1 MIPLLF
7 ALLVPQDPTPDD
19 LRKEVDRLRKE
30 VELLERQAV
39 EDARVIQRLRSAL
52 RLLEE
57 GGAAAPKAPSNGGTK
72 PAAEGPAPTQ
82 PIRGKVH
89 FVDPVNGFVA
99 ISVGKGDK
107 VEVGYKFEIFR
118 ETFEGG
124 ADTPTQT
131 RLGLGEVEKF
141 LGTGSTSK
149 LKIIEGD
156 VKEMKLDD
164 IAVAIR
170 KLPPPGAAPA
180 PAVDPAQKPAGYR
193 ITGRA
198 GTGYMVDYGQ
208 IHGAQQTAIVFAV
221 KEGVVKAKLRLDRV
235 DKSYSVANIVAG
247 SQPAGVPPPD
257 QGDEIFLTEPNKQL
271 SGKVAY
277 LDSKTQLVAVDLRQ
291 HDGVKIG
298 QRFGVHRLGKQVG
311 TVEITEIHPWGSWA
325 KLDADTKHEDI
336 QRGDIVRI
344 LDDKK

>member
-1 MIPLLF
+1 MIPLLM
-7 ALLVPQDPTPDD
+7 ALVLQEPTPDD
-19 LRKEVDRLRKE
+19 LRKEIARLRQE

-39 EDARVIQRLRSAL
+39 EDARTIQRLRTAL
-52 RLLEE
+52 RLLEDA
-57 GGAAAPKAPSNGGTK
+57 GAAAPKAPANGGAK
-72 PAAEGPAPTQ
+72 APAEGPAPTQ

-99 ISVGKGDK
+99 ISVGKADK

-124 ADTPTQT
+124 SDTPTQT

-164 IAVAIR
+164 VAVAIR
-170 KLPPPGAAPA
+170 KLPPAGAAPA
-180 PAVDPAQKPAGYR
+180 APAADPNRPAGYR

-198 GTGYMVDYGQ
+198 GTGYMIDYGQ

-257 QGDEIFLTEPNKQL
+257 QGDEILLTEPNKQL

-291 HDGVKIG
+291 HDGVKVG

-311 TVEITEIHPWGSWA
+311 VIEISEIHPWGSWA
-325 KLDADTKHEDI
+325 KLVPDTKHEDI

-344 LDDKK
+344 LDEKK

>member
-1 MIPLLF
+1 L
-7 ALLVPQDPTPDD
+7 ALLAQEPSADE
-19 LRKEVDRLRKE
+19 LKKEIDRLKKQ
-30 VELLERQAV
+30 VELLEQQAV
-39 EDARVIQRLRSAL
+39 DDARVIQRLRSVVRA
-52 RLLEE
+52 LEE
-57 GGAAAPKAPSNGGTK
+57 NGPAAKAPAAAPPKAP
-72 PAAEGPAPTQ
+72 ADGPAPL
-82 PIRGKVH
+82 IKVH
-89 FVDPVNGFVA
+89 YVDPVHGYVA
-99 ISVGKGDK
+99 ISVGKADK

-118 ETFEGG
+118 ETFENGS
-124 ADTPTQT
+124 DTPTQT
-131 RLGLGEVEKF
+131 RIGMGEVEKF
-141 LGTGSTSK
+141 LGTGGTSK

-156 VKEMKLDD
+156 IKEMKLDD

-170 KLPPPGAAPA
+170 RLGPSAPSPSPTPEA
-180 PAVDPAQKPAGYR
+180 PKTGGYR

-198 GTGYMVDYGQ
+198 GTGYMIDYGQ
-208 IHGAQQTAIVFAV
+208 ASGATQTAIVFAV

-235 DKSYSVANIVAG
+235 DKTYSVANIVAG

-257 QGDEIFLTEPNKQL
+257 QGDEILLAEPNKQL

-311 TVEITEIHPWGSWA
+311 TLEITEIHPWGSWA
-325 KLDADTKHEDI
+325 KCDGETRHDEI
-336 QRGDIVRI
+336 QRGDIIRI

>member
-1 MIPLLF
+1 L
-7 ALLVPQDPTPDD
+7 ALLVQEPSADE
-19 LRKEVDRLRKE
+19 LKKEVDRLKKQ
-30 VELLERQAV
+30 VETLEQQSV
-39 EDARVIQRLRSAL
+39 EDARTIQRLKGIL
-52 RLLEE
+52 RAMEE
-57 GGAAAPKAPSNGGTK
+57 AGPAAKTPAAPPKA
-72 PAAEGPAPTQ
+72 AVDGPAPVN

-89 FVDPVNGFVA
+89 YVDPVHGYVA
-99 ISVGKGDK
+99 ISVGKAEK

-118 ETFEGG
+118 ETFENGS
-124 ADTPTQT
+124 DTPIQT
-131 RLGLGEVEKF
+131 RIGMGEVEKF
-141 LGTGSTSK
+141 LGTGGTSK

-156 VKEMKLDD
+156 IKEMKLDD

-170 KLPPPGAAPA
+170 RLGPAAPPPAPS
-180 PAVDPAQKPAGYR
+180 PEGPKTGGYR

-198 GTGYMVDYGQ
+198 GTGYMIDYGQ
-208 IHGAQQTAIVFAV
+208 ASGATQTAIVFAV

-235 DKSYSVANIVAG
+235 DKTYSVANIVAG

-257 QGDEIFLTEPNKQL
+257 QGDEILLSEPNKQL

-311 TVEITEIHPWGSWA
+311 TLEITEIHPWGSWA
-325 KLDADTKHEDI
+325 KCDGETKHDEI
-336 QRGDIVRI
+336 QRGDIIRI
-344 LDDKK
+344 LDEKK

>member
-1 MIPLLF
+1 MTWLYA
-7 ALLVPQDPTPDD
+7 ALVAFTQEPSADD
-19 LRKEVDRLRKE
+19 LKKEVERLRKQ
-30 VELLERQAV
+30 VETLEQQSV
-39 EDARVIQRLRSAL
+39 DDARTIKSLKGAL
-52 RLLEE
+52 RAFEE
-57 GGAAAPKAPSNGGTK
+57 NAPAAKAPAGS
-72 PAAEGPAPTQ
+72 PAKAADGPAPLT
-82 PIRGKVH
+82 PIKGKVH

-99 ISVGKGDK
+99 ISCGKAEK

-124 ADTPTQT
+124 SDTPIQT
-131 RLGLGEVEKF
+131 RLGVGEVDKF

-149 LKIIEGD
+149 LRITEGD
-156 VKEMKLDD
+156 IKEMKLDD

-170 KLPPPGAAPA
+170 KLPAQGPA
-180 PAVDPAQKPAGYR
+180 PAAAPEGPRTGGYR

-198 GTGYMVDYGQ
+198 GTGYMIDFGQ
-208 IHGAQQTAIVFAV
+208 AQGAVQTALVFAV

-235 DKSYSVANIVAG
+235 DKAYSVANIVPG
-247 SQPAGVPPPD
+247 SQPPGVPPPD
-257 QGDEIFLTEPNKQL
+257 QGDEILLSEPNKQL

-298 QRFGVHRLGKQVG
+298 QRFGLHRLGKQVG

-325 KLDADTKHEDI
+325 KCDGETKHDEI
-336 QRGDIVRI
+336 QRGDIIRI
-344 LDDKK
+344 LEEKK